1 MKRFFT
7 LFMAV
12 WALLS
17 ISQTVKADKVTVH
30 FIDKKGWSKYDAYVF
45 DTSTDN
51 TISTDHAWPGNRT
64 DYTIKTVNDQNVVT
78 WTIDLGTCTL
88 ANARIVFNDGVS
100 SSNNKFPSSGGFNV
114 VNDGYYDNSGITSNP
129 SEGGSTGGGSGS
141 ETTYPTITVKSDYN
155 GGSWSNSSNSNFNFT
170 TTNGK
175 IYTCTLDNVPSGT
188 EAIYFRIVKEG
199 KEYGPNS
206 DASQD
211 LVLTSSYQ
219 QTYAGASKALK
230 IVPTSGKTSYTI
242 TFNYEN
248 NQIMY
253 DASES
258 GGTGGGG
265 TTVDWNTVTTNRLK
279 DHVYTQGFYL
289 AGNFFSFSGNQITYD
304 DAVFKFQQQKN
315 DATIESG
322 KDYEVYKVE
331 IPASLKAHAQVM
343 YVDEFG
349 NIKNIFGPSSAYPID
364 KSHPNTDGFIGWL
377 DTKANDCEPITQENA
392 NYWDF
397 VSRNVS
403 TTDYSDGMYN
413 LYIAVDATTHT
424 VKKWKIAHD
433 SDKRVTY
440 FISDATDATAMPI
453 YDAYDKN
460 VEYFSNRFYGS
471 VNFAEDRSYYVISN
485 IVRDRED
492 AIVNRTKGT
501 YGTVVPGSGETD
513 PKSKYNPTTN
523 KLFLMGNGGLDF
535 EGKDPNNSVCPNEK
549 PIKFGAD
556 WSGNQIVEYNPNKS
570 NRDRANKDEHLGFVG
585 EVQFQGGVRVKI
597 TSVSMVGDA
606 IPGTF
611 KVDETTGKEVWDF
624 TSKAADMTYDDVEQC
639 YTTTVVTTV
648 GDGEKHFR
656 FVGNHNKDINW
667 YEDTDG
673 SEPEKMAR
681 TLYTDNKKKGHSAD
695 TSDPNKVDYT
705 QDGSFGSDVYH
716 IIWNRPA
723 GRWTVRLYF
732 YTRNVAGEPVTDYY
746 YTINANHDL
755 VLRDFEDVVYKTEGE
770 REILLRGGYRFF
782 RTWSD
787 NKAWKV
793 SKDVDIFIVDN
804 MTEGT
809 NSVEFSLKKIPDTG
823 SAHVIPAGV
832 GVILA
837 TKKDAKTIEGGGKF
851 YPRPSLTSYN
861 TLVIPMEEYTG
872 TETTAGY
879 SGNRL
884 EPMVEA
890 GVVPT
895 YNEATDEYN
904 YLFGFFRAQK
914 GLNDYINYT
923 AQQFVLGFWLS
934 KGTGL
939 FYSNSAYL
947 PVASATAAKMKLG
960 TKYDQFKKD
969 PDTGKS
975 KYIPAL
981 LFDFANVGSTTG
993 INEVVNQSTKLND
1006 GKYYN
1011 LSGQQVEKP
1020 TAGGIYIHNGRKFVV
1035 K

>member
-1 MKRFFT
+1 MGTSDGIAGNGDGKGEEGKVLFYPFTFTFLPFYFFT
-7 LFMAV
+7 FK
-12 WALLS
+12 S
-17 ISQTVKADKVTVH
+17 PFTFQKRSRR
-30 FIDKKGWSKYDAYVF
+30 
-45 DTSTDN
+45 
-51 TISTDHAWPGNRT
+51 AWH
-64 DYTIKTVNDQNVVT
+64 
-78 WTIDLGTCTL
+78 
-88 ANARIVFNDGVS
+88 
-100 SSNNKFPSSGGFNV
+100 
-114 VNDGYYDNSGITSNP
+114 
-129 SEGGSTGGGSGS
+129 
-141 ETTYPTITVKSDYN
+141 
-155 GGSWSNSSNSNFNFT
+155 
-170 TTNGK
+170 
-175 IYTCTLDNVPSGT
+175 
-188 EAIYFRIVKEG
+188 
-199 KEYGPNS
+199 
-206 DASQD
+206 
-211 LVLTSSYQ
+211 
-219 QTYAGASKALK
+219 
-230 IVPTSGKTSYTI
+230 
-242 TFNYEN
+242 
-248 NQIMY
+248 

-265 TTVDWNTVTTNRLK
+265 TTVDWNTVSTNRLTGR
-279 DHVYTQGFYL
+279 VYSLGFYL

-304 DAVFKFQQQKN
+304 DAVFKFQQQQN
-315 DATIESG
+315 QTIDG
-322 KDYEVYKVE
+322 TDYDVYKVE

-349 NIKNIFGPSSAYPID
+349 KTKNIFGPSSALTID
-364 KSHPNTDGFIGWL
+364 KSNPNTDKSTEWSN
-377 DTKANDCEPITQENA
+377 TKANDCDPITQENA

-471 VNFAEDRSYYVISN
+471 VNFAEGRSYYVISN

-624 TSKAADMTYDDVEQC
+624 TSKAADMIYDDVEQC
-639 YTTTVVTTV
+639 YTTTIVTTV

-656 FVGNHNKDINW
+656 FVGNHDPKINW
-667 YEDTDG
+667 FEDTDG
-673 SEPEKMAR
+673 TVAGNMAK
-681 TLYTDNKKKGHSAD
+681 TPYNSKTATGHSAD
-695 TSDPNKVDYT
+695 ASDPNKVDYT
-705 QDGSFGSDVYH
+705 QDGSFGSDDYH

-732 YTRNVAGEPVTDYY
+732 YTRNVDGKDVTDYY
-746 YTINANHDL
+746 YTITANHDL
-755 VLRDFEDVVYKTEGE
+755 VLRDFEDVEYKGE
-770 REILLRGGYRFF
+770 KRYILKRGGYKFF

-787 NKAWKV
+787 DKAWKV
-793 SKDVDIFIVDN
+793 SKDVDIFIVN
-804 MTEGT
+804 GMKEGT
-809 NSVEFSLKKIPDTG
+809 ESVEFSLKRIPDTG
-823 SAHVIPAGV
+823 TAHVIPAGV

-837 TKKDAKTIEGGGKF
+837 TKADAGTIEGGGKS
-851 YPRPSLTSYN
+851 YPRPSLTSYK

-872 TETTAGY
+872 AETTADC
-879 SGNRL
+879 SENRL
-884 EPMVEA
+884 RPMVEA

-914 GLNDYINYT
+914 GLNDYTNYT
-923 AQQFVLGFWLS
+923 EKQFVLGFWLS
-934 KGTGL
+934 KGAGL

-947 PVASATAAKMKLG
+947 PVKSATAAKMKLG
-960 TKYDQFKKD
+960 TKYDQFEKD

-1006 GKYYN
+1006 GKYYT
-1011 LSGQQVEKP
+1011 LCGQQVEKP

>member
-1 MKRFFT
+1 MKKRFT
-7 LFMAV
+7 LMMIVLCFLMSIPLKMMAYDE
-12 WALLS
+12 
-17 ISQTVKADKVTVH
+17 VKVMSHYKQGT
-30 FIDKKGWSKYDAYVF
+30 K
-45 DTSTDN
+45 
-51 TISTDHAWPGNRT
+51 
-64 DYTIKTVNDQNVVT
+64 
-78 WTIDLGTCTL
+78 WT
-88 ANARIVFNDGVS
+88 
-100 SSNNKFPSSGGFNV
+100 
-114 VNDGYYDNSGITSNP
+114 
-129 SEGGSTGGGSGS
+129 E
-141 ETTYPTITVKSDYN
+141 
-155 GGSWSNSSNSNFNFT
+155 NSNFNFT
-170 TTNGK
+170 TTDGK
-175 IYTCTLDNVPSGT
+175 IYTCTLNDVPSDT
-188 EAIYFRIVKEG
+188 QAIWFRLKIG
-199 KEYGPNS
+199 DTEYGPKN
-206 DASQD
+206 DATED
-211 LVLTSSYQ
+211 LLLTSSYQ
-219 QTYAGASKALK
+219 QIYSISVDNPKALK

-242 TFNYEN
+242 TYNHETK
-248 NQIMY
+248 QIMY

-258 GGTGGGG
+258 SETGGGSG
-265 TTVDWNTVTTNRLK
+265 SGVDWDTENTNRLTK
-279 DHVYTQGFYL
+279 DITRVYTQGFYL
-289 AGNFFSFSGNQITYD
+289 AGNFFSFQQKEGDNQITYN
-304 DAVFKFQQQKN
+304 DAVFKFQQQKSQ
-315 DATIESG
+315 TIDG
-322 KDYEVYKVE
+322 TDYDVYKVE

-349 NIKNIFGPSSAYPID
+349 KTKNIFGPSSALTID
-364 KSHPNTDGFIGWL
+364 KSRPNTDKSTEWSN
-377 DTKANDCEPITQENA
+377 TKANDCDPITQENG
-392 NYWDF
+392 NYWNF
-397 VSRNVS
+397 VSRNES
-403 TTDYSDGMYN
+403 YDEYSDGMYN

-424 VKKWKIAHD
+424 VKKWKIEHD
-433 SDKRVTY
+433 SDKRVAY
-440 FISDATDATAMPI
+440 FISTAPDATAMPV
-453 YDAYDKN
+453 YDAYKKDDPT
-460 VEYFSNRFYGS
+460 FSNRFYAS
-471 VNFAEDRSYYVISN
+471 VNFASDRSYYVISN
-485 IVRDRED
+485 YVKSHEYISW
-492 AIVNRTKGT
+492 TKNKG
-501 YGTVVPGSGETD
+501 YESQKNDKDYLV
-513 PKSKYNPTTN
+513 TTN
-523 KLFLMGNGGLDF
+523 KLFLQGNGGSAYDTSKETNQF
-535 EGKDPNNSVCPNEK
+535 SPNEK
-549 PIKFGAD
+549 PMPGGDLGNIIIEYDPSKGNDGLANTAD
-556 WSGNQIVEYNPNKS
+556 
-570 NRDRANKDEHLGFVG
+570 HLGFRC
-585 EVQFQGGVRVKI
+585 QIFIRSNVKI

-606 IPGTF
+606 IPGTLNE
-611 KVDETTGKEVWDF
+611 DGSWDF
-624 TSKAADMTYDDVEQC
+624 TSKAADMTYDDDEQC

-648 GDGEKHFR
+648 GDGKKHFR

-667 YEDTDG
+667 FEDTDG
-673 SEPEKMAR
+673 TKPEDMAK
-681 TLYTDNKKKGHSAD
+681 TPYTDSEAKGHTAD
-695 TSDPNKVDYT
+695 ASDPNKVNYT
-705 QDGSFGSDVYH
+705 KDGSYSEDKYH

-755 VLRDFEDVVYKTEGE
+755 VLRDFEDVEYKGE
-770 REILLRGGYRFF
+770 KRYILKRGDYKFF

-793 SKDVDIFIVDN
+793 SKDVDIFIVN
-804 MTEGT
+804 KMTEGT

-823 SAHVIPAGV
+823 TAHVIPAGV

-837 TKKDAKTIEGGGKF
+837 TKKDAKTIDGGGKF

-872 TETTAGY
+872 AETTADY
-879 SGNRL
+879 SENRL
-884 EPMVEA
+884 RTMVEA

-923 AQQFVLGFWLS
+923 DNQFVLGFWLS
-934 KGTGL
+934 KGAGL

-947 PVASATAAKMKLG
+947 PVKRATAAKMKLG